1 MPRPQ
6 VLQPRSHKETGLG
19 LDPFRS
25 PLLRTS
31 RLISLPPGTEMF
43 QFPGFASSCE
53 DDGQSSA
60 GLPHSAIS
68 GSPRLC
74 HSPEL
79 LAAYHGLHR
88 LCVPRHPPHAFLR
101 LTTNGSSRNT
111 RVAIAIYLLP
121 ILCSLRGMPRRSHR
135 LGKDSISH
143 DLPPTKKTI
152 QKVDDPS
159 SVLHFSNSGRDSET
173 LAVSLAL

>member
-1 MPRPQ
+1 M
-6 VLQPRSHKETGLG
+6 
-19 LDPFRS
+19 DPFRS

-68 GSPRLC
+68 GSPRVC

-101 LTTNGSSRNT
+101 LTTIDVFKQNIRALFQTSDFF
-111 RVAIAIYLLP
+111 
-121 ILCSLRGMPRRSHR
+121 LRKCHLNKGFN
-135 LGKDSISH
+135 KSH
-143 DLPPTKKTI
+143 DLPCTSVVKQRRPSHAEAWEGQTI
-152 QKVDDPS
+152 ESGWTECVEAKRLTRCFPS
-159 SVLHFSNSGRDSET
+159 GTPEL
-173 LAVSLAL
+173 LAIR

>member
-1 MPRPQ
+1 
-6 VLQPRSHKETGLG
+6 
-19 LDPFRS
+19 
-25 PLLRTS
+25 
-31 RLISLPPGTEMF
+31 
-43 QFPGFASSCE
+43 
-53 DDGQSSA
+53 
-60 GLPHSAIS
+60 
-68 GSPRLC
+68 
-74 HSPEL
+74 
-79 LAAYHGLHR
+79 
-88 LCVPRHPPHAFLR
+88 

-159 SVLHFSNSGRDSET
+159 SVLHFSNSGRDFKNSRGEPCIVNGSASVCNPSHHLDFSPLT
-173 LAVSLAL
+173 NPKVQVGEGS